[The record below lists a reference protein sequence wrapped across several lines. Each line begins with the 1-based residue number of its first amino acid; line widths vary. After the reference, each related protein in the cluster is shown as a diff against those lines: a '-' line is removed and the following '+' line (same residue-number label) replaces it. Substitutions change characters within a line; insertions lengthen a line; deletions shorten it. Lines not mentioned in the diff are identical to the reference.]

1 MPRGVC
7 WVQLSFVPICDYWI
21 ERPPKGFS
29 LRRGSAAAALPFINR
44 FDNGYFVAYTSSER
58 LKPPTFS
65 SRRRLLVGCIFQHMQ
80 TVAFPAFSSL
90 GEGFHSRAFSSCM
103 ADIINY
109 RSQPRLLP
117 APNHARRAA
126 DSAAGRKGWRSQT
139 EGGKQGAPGGKLAF
153 IRAVQAFTCPA
164 GVRGSFQFY
173 FSSFSV
179 HNTGSLVLS

>member
-1 MPRGVC
+1 
-7 WVQLSFVPICDYWI
+7 
-21 ERPPKGFS
+21 
-29 LRRGSAAAALPFINR
+29 
-44 FDNGYFVAYTSSER
+44 
-58 LKPPTFS
+58 
-65 SRRRLLVGCIFQHMQ
+65 MQ

-126 DSAAGRKGWRSQT
+126 DSVAGRKGWRSQT

-164 GVRGSFQFY
+164 GVSDPFQFY

-179 HNTGSLVLS
+179 HNTGSLFLS

>member
-1 MPRGVC
+1 M
-7 WVQLSFVPICDYWI
+7 
-21 ERPPKGFS
+21 
-29 LRRGSAAAALPFINR
+29 
-44 FDNGYFVAYTSSER
+44 
-58 LKPPTFS
+58 
-65 SRRRLLVGCIFQHMQ
+65 VGCIFQHMQ

-109 RSQPRLLP
+109 RSQPRLLS

-139 EGGKQGAPGGKLAF
+139 EGEKQGAPGGKLAF
-153 IRAVQAFTCPA
+153 IRAVQAFSCPA

-179 HNTGSLVLS
+179 HNTGSLVLSLYAPRYCLSASAGFGRQFTKLRALSRLRRRYDSRKYRNPPVL

>member
-1 MPRGVC
+1 
-7 WVQLSFVPICDYWI
+7 
-21 ERPPKGFS
+21 
-29 LRRGSAAAALPFINR
+29 
-44 FDNGYFVAYTSSER
+44 
-58 LKPPTFS
+58 
-65 SRRRLLVGCIFQHMQ
+65 
-80 TVAFPAFSSL
+80 
-90 GEGFHSRAFSSCM
+90 M

-139 EGGKQGAPGGKLAF
+139 EGEKQGAPGGKLAF

-164 GVRGSFQFY
+164 GVSDPFQFY

-179 HNTGSLVLS
+179 HNTGSLLLSSLKKVTSSLRSLRPPVL